1 MLSQNNNQ
9 LQTED
14 LSPEQKLEQLA
25 IENRNLSEELTK
37 RNFDFMFQFM
47 KEMRARDSYHG
58 NLIELENEM
67 LKALVAGQKEGK
79 TAKHL
84 FGTVT
89 GYVREVETR
98 PTKED
103 LAPSP
108 FWQIWIEG
116 GLLIGGA
123 FSALA
128 GLTLL
133 MGNGSENAQSTGLTS
148 LIINFIVGGLVMA
161 ILTKYQPDF
170 NKPKGERGMWRYILV
185 AVLTLAAWLGFISL
199 TTMFVPNSLNPVM
212 PAFIYIAIA
221 IIAFVI
227 RWWFKR
233 EFNVK
238 GGIF

>member
-1 MLSQNNNQ
+1 MLDQNNNH
-9 LQTED
+9 LQTEE

-25 IENRNLSEELTK
+25 IENRAMSEELTK

-47 KEMRARDSYHG
+47 KEMRGRDRYHG
-58 NLIELENEM
+58 NLIELENDM
-67 LKALVAGQKEGK
+67 LKTLIAGQKEGK

-89 GYVREVETR
+89 GYAQEVEKR
-98 PTKED
+98 PTKAE
-103 LAPSP
+103 LGPSP
-108 FWQIWIEG
+108 FWQIWVEG

-133 MGNGSENAQSTGLTS
+133 MWNSSENGQSTGLTS

-170 NKPKGERGMWRYILV
+170 NKPKGERGMLRYILI
-185 AVLTLAAWLGFISL
+185 AILTLVAWIGFISL
-199 TTMFVPNSLNPVM
+199 VAMFVPNALNPVM
-212 PAFIYIAIA
+212 PEFIYIAIA
-221 IIAFVI
+221 IIAFVV

-233 EFNVK
+233 EFKVK